1 MTISSA
7 ALATPLLD
15 MRMRSI
21 ALLAKNETAAP
32 KNTEDTMKP
41 KEKVFEKS
49 LIDNWPG
56 ARFPRLYNTTRPDQH
71 SSLPSTKTDQNLRF
85 YERQQAPWIGPD
97 QRAEDI
103 PEVILEQSRAYYL
116 KDVIDVSL
124 LSLNHMFDDYHDFR
138 QQLSF
143 INPELSTKHFGF
155 TLGPDQQIKITDP
168 DNVLTAAES
177 GYLTEKLNERERLK
191 ENLYTHAKTVMEL
204 VDHLTE
210 MFADKYSVTL
220 ENYHKVIDYGQIFTR
235 NTIGNFMDTWAW
247 QVHRYADKREDT
259 DHDSPSRIDVNV

>member
-1 MTISSA
+1 
-7 ALATPLLD
+7 
-15 MRMRSI
+15 
-21 ALLAKNETAAP
+21 
-32 KNTEDTMKP
+32 
-41 KEKVFEKS
+41 
-49 LIDNWPG
+49 
-56 ARFPRLYNTTRPDQH
+56 
-71 SSLPSTKTDQNLRF
+71 
-85 YERQQAPWIGPD
+85 
-97 QRAEDI
+97 
-103 PEVILEQSRAYYL
+103 
-116 KDVIDVSL
+116 
-124 LSLNHMFDDYHDFR
+124 MFDDYHNFR

-143 INPELSTKHFGF
+143 INPELSKKHFGF

-191 ENLYTHAKTVMEL
+191 ENLHIHAKTVMEL

-210 MFADKYSVTL
+210 MFADMYSVTL